1 MSEPKVKIGNT
12 GGLYIHAMCFEKA
25 GDENIGHSHD
35 YDHHNLVTRGRVRVE
50 VEGRTTEIGEFEL
63 VFVKRGLSHKFTAL
77 EDNTIAVCLSILKSE
92 DDSGDIL
99 GIVP

>member
-35 YDHHNLVTRGRVRVE
+35 HHNLVTRGRVRVE
-50 VEGRTTEIGEFEL
+50 VEGRTAEIGEFEL

>member
-50 VEGRTTEIGEFEL
+50 VEGR
-63 VFVKRGLSHKFTAL
+63 R
-77 EDNTIAVCLSILKSE
+77 
-92 DDSGDIL
+92 
-99 GIVP
+99 